1 MTDEY
6 KGKTYNFRFYWSTMT
21 TTSKSCFLS
30 SILSLFLLFST
41 AGCTSISQKQIV
53 ICSKD
58 FTEQVIL
65 VEILARHIEAKTD
78 IQVKRELNLGGTL
91 CHQSLVAG
99 KVDLY
104 VEYTGT
110 AFANILKQKP
120 ISDPKK
126 VYTYIKQEYAKQF
139 ELEWTEPLGFNNSFA
154 IIIRGDDAKKL
165 NLQTLSQL
173 GKAAPK
179 LRAGFGPEFK
189 ERKDGFPGLAKTY
202 GLKFAEEPKE
212 MLLGLLYQALK
223 EKQVDVIAGN
233 STDGL
238 IESLSLVVLKDDKQY
253 FPPYEAAPVVRS
265 AILAKYPE
273 LREVLNELAGKI
285 SEEDMRKL
293 NYQVDGKQLDAGQV
307 AQDFLQ
313 QKL

>member
-1 MTDEY
+1 ML
-6 KGKTYNFRFYWSTMT
+6 SQP
-21 TTSKSCFLS
+21 KSSFLS
-30 SILSLFLLFST
+30 SVFSLFFLLIT
-41 AGCTSISQKQIV
+41 AGCNSTSQKQIV

-58 FTEQVIL
+58 FSEQVIL
-65 VEILARHIEAKTD
+65 AEILARHIEAKTD
-78 IQVKRELNLGGTL
+78 IKVERQLNLGGNL

-126 VYTYIKQEYAKQF
+126 VYAYIQQEYPKQF
-139 ELEWTEPLGFNNSFA
+139 QSEWIEPLGFNNTFA
-154 IIIRGDDAKKL
+154 IIIRGDDAKKF

-173 GKAAPK
+173 GKVAPQF
-179 LRAGFGPEFK
+179 RAGIGPEFK
-189 ERKDGFPGLAKTY
+189 EREDGFPGLAKTY
-202 GLKFAEEPKE
+202 QLKFAQEPKE

-238 IESLSLVVLKDDKQY
+238 IESLGLVVLKDDKQY

-265 AILAKYPE
+265 AILEKYPNLRQVLKE
-273 LREVLNELAGKI
+273 LGGKI

-293 NYQVDGKQLDAGQV
+293 NYQVDGKQQDAAQV
-307 AQDFLQ
+307 AQKFWQ
-313 QKL
+313 QKFGDLKPTNDGK

>member
-1 MTDEY
+1 M
-6 KGKTYNFRFYWSTMT
+6 KI
-21 TTSKSCFLS
+21 KSNIGFVS
-30 SILSLFLLFST
+30 SLLSLFLWLIT
-41 AGCTSISQKQIV
+41 AGCNSNSQKRIV

-58 FTEQVIL
+58 FSEQVIL
-65 VEILARHIEAKTD
+65 AEIVAYHIEAKTD
-78 IQVKRELNLGGTL
+78 IKVEHQLNLGGNL

-120 ISDPKK
+120 ISDPQKIDA
-126 VYTYIKQEYAKQF
+126 YIRQEYPQQF
-139 ELEWTEPLGFNNSFA
+139 QSEWIEPLGFNNTFA
-154 IIIRGDDAKKL
+154 IIIRSDDAKKF

-173 GKAAPK
+173 GKISPQ
-179 LRAGFGPEFK
+179 LRLGIGPEFK
-189 ERKDGFPGLAKTY
+189 EREDGFPGLAKTY
-202 GLKFAEEPKE
+202 QLKFTEEPKE

-238 IESLSLVVLKDDKQY
+238 IESLGLVVLKDDQQY
-253 FPPYEAAPVVRS
+253 FPPYEAVPVVRS
-265 AILAKYPE
+265 EILAKYPNLRQVLKE
-273 LREVLNELAGKI
+273 LGGKI

-293 NYQVDGKQLDAGQV
+293 NYQVDGKQQDAAQV
-307 AQDFLQ
+307 AREFWQ
-313 QKL
+313 QKFGESKPAPDKK

>member
-1 MTDEY
+1 MI
-6 KGKTYNFRFYWSTMT
+6 GKLNLGFA
-21 TTSKSCFLS
+21 S
-30 SILSLFLLFST
+30 SILSLFLGLIIT
-41 AGCTSISQKQIV
+41 GCNFNSQKQIV
-53 ICSKD
+53 LCSKD
-58 FTEQVIL
+58 FSEQLIL
-65 VEILARHIEAKTD
+65 AEILANHIEAKTD
-78 IQVKRELNLGGTL
+78 IKVERKLNLGGNL

-126 VYTYIKQEYAKQF
+126 VYAYLQQEYPQQF
-139 ELEWTEPLGFNNSFA
+139 QSEWIEPLGFNNTFA
-154 IIIRGDDAKKL
+154 MIIRGNDAKKF

-173 GKAAPK
+173 GKISPK
-179 LRAGFGPEFK
+179 LRLGIGPEFK
-189 ERKDGFPGLAKTY
+189 EREDGFPGLAKTY
-202 GLKFAEEPKE
+202 QLKFAEEPKE

-238 IESLSLVVLKDDKQY
+238 IESLGLVVLKDDKQY
-253 FPPYEAAPVVRS
+253 FPPYQAATVVRS
-265 AILAKYPE
+265 AILAKYPN
-273 LREVLNELAGKI
+273 LRQVLQELAGKI

-293 NYQVDGKQLDAGQV
+293 NYQVDGKQQDAAQV
-307 AQDFLQ
+307 AQEFLQ
-313 QKL
+313 QKLGESKPVSGKK